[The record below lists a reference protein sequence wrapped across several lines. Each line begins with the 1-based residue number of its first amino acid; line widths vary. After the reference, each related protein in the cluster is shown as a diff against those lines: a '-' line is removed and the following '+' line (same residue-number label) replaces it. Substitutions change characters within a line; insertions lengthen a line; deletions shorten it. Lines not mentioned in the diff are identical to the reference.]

1 MSNEEIEHIMKIIK
15 SLEELG
21 LLIIAVSETIKN
33 ESKVQAV
40 EFLEMLLG
48 TLSVIFWEIC

>member
-21 LLIIAVSETIKN
+21 LLIIAVCETIKN
-33 ESKVQAV
+33 ESKVQVV

>member
-1 MSNEEIEHIMKIIK
+1 MSNEEIEHIMKITK

-33 ESKVQAV
+33 ESKVQVV

>member
-33 ESKVQAV
+33 ESKVQVV